1 MARLFKRK
9 RAKKQAEELAK
20 KTALIELRDRNR
32 AKREAKLKAIQA
44 AAKAK
49 GPGMSGLASE
59 DEIAKK
65 QAEMKKFKEESKAA
79 EIRTKRGK
87 SNIRSRASVGFGE
100 AYERVEA
107 DGTVR
112 KLIKKDPSKKSQPKP
127 AMDQSASNVKSQKE
141 KAGEYSRVQYGK
153 EKKNYKSKPGESLA
167 AFRKRIKPEME
178 KNRAKHGGALAIMI
192 APVKTK
198 KMKAVKK
205 APGGAAMKKMPSYK
219 KGGALKS
226 VPSDAKGLA
235 KLPTSVRNKMGYM
248 KNGGKVKKRTT
259 TVKENTPS
267 RYSKFTDAQKAQ
279 LKSRGERLKGEDKK
293 DFDYDVARSK
303 DTKSKTTTTTK
314 RRSGKVKSQSV
325 TEKRKSS
332 IPGRSTDVTTASKKR
347 RGGSTRVKTTSYG
360 AGDDRDAGRVVKQ
373 KFSKK
378 GKLKKTKVIS
388 NKKAIYGAKMK
399 N

>member
-65 QAEMKKFKEESKAA
+65 QAEMKKFKKESEAA
-79 EIRTKRGK
+79 EVRTKRGK
-87 SNIRSRASVGFGE
+87 SNLRSRASVGFGE

-141 KAGEYSRVQYGK
+141 KSGEYSRVQYGK
-153 EKKNYKSKPGESLA
+153 EKKNYKSNPGESLA

-178 KNRAKHGGALAIMI
+178 KNTANHGGALAIMI

-205 APGGAAMKKMPSYK
+205 APGGAAMKKMQTYK
-219 KGGALKS
+219 DGGKLKS
-226 VPSDAKGLA
+226 VPSKAKGLA
-235 KLPTSVRNKMGYM
+235 KLPTKVKYQE
-248 KNGGKVKKRTT
+248 GGKVGDPKK
-259 TVKENTPS
+259 K
-267 RYSKFTDAQKAQ
+267 Y
-279 LKSRGERLKGEDKK
+279 
-293 DFDYDVARSK
+293 
-303 DTKSKTTTTTK
+303 
-314 RRSGKVKSQSV
+314 
-325 TEKRKSS
+325 
-332 IPGRSTDVTTASKKR
+332 
-347 RGGSTRVKTTSYG
+347 
-360 AGDDRDAGRVVKQ
+360 
-373 KFSKK
+373 KK
-378 GKLKKTKVIS
+378 GKLDMVNKVAKNPMPKKGSSLVEKAQRAKQIS
-388 NKKAIYGAKMK
+388 EYKRKGRAAVKKEGYKK
-399 N
+399 K